1 MKEIKGKDFLKIVS
15 QVIVFKYLKPE
26 EVKKIIAIS
35 RFFSY
40 GRDEKIIAKGELSHN
55 FCAVMEG
62 TVHVVVPEKATGSVF
77 ISSIGEGDVFGE
89 AGIFLNVKRT
99 ADVVSADDSVILS
112 ITRED
117 IIGFIKS
124 NPEAG
129 IKILMLIIYSLLRKL
144 KEANIELAF
153 ERKADINQSD
163 IDAMVDEV
171 MRD

>member
-1 MKEIKGKDFLKIVS
+1 MKEIDGKAYYNTVS
-15 QVIVFKYLKPE
+15 RIIVFKYLKPDE
-26 EVKKIIAIS
+26 LKKIVSIS
-35 RFFSY
+35 RFYSY
-40 GRDEKIIAKGELSHN
+40 EKDEKIIAKGDLSHN
-55 FCAVMEG
+55 FCAVLAG
-62 TVHVVVPEKATGSVF
+62 TVHVVVSEKATGSVF

-99 ADVVSADDSVILS
+99 ADVVSADESVILS

-124 NPEAG
+124 RPEAG

-163 IDAMVDEV
+163 IDAMVEEV
-171 MRD
+171 MRE

>member
-1 MKEIKGKDFLKIVS
+1 MKEIDGKEFSKTVGRI
-15 QVIVFKYLKPE
+15 IVFKYLKPE
-26 EVKKIIAIS
+26 EVKKIISIS
-35 RFFSY
+35 RFYSY
-40 GRDEKIIAKGELSHN
+40 DKDEKIIAKGDLSHN
-55 FCAVMEG
+55 LCAVLAG

-99 ADVVSADDSVILS
+99 ADVVSADESVILS

-124 NPEAG
+124 HPDAG

-163 IDAMVDEV
+163 IDAMVEEV
-171 MRD
+171 MRE